1 MRLQHSTTASEGDVT
16 VFGNVAK
23 VDFKFNFLD
32 FIVLADIFL
41 SFRAPRSAVG
51 VFGHLEKTLRVL
63 NFLKKL

>member
-23 VDFKFNFLD
+23 GNFEFEFLNV
-32 FIVLADIFL
+32 IVLADIFL
-41 SFRAPRSAVG
+41 SFPAPRSAAG

-63 NFLKKL
+63 NLRKEL